1 MAHVPR
7 PAVHSYPPRLTHGP
21 QGNLTTVQSD
31 VAPQEPHVFVA
42 NLNQYLSARGRYKR
56 RRSR

>member
-1 MAHVPR
+1 
-7 PAVHSYPPRLTHGP
+7 
-21 QGNLTTVQSD
+21 VQSD